1 MRFLYAVNLLQII
14 GINFVIWKLT
24 DRCFGQNHKTN
35 LYVILFSFNF
45 CHSFSSWLAY
55 GIIPGLFFILL
66 AFLFLDKSLESGNW
80 KHMILCV
87 IFVMLAVILK
97 GNNIIGSIT
106 IAILC
111 FLRIL
116 KEKKWRLILLGSSGD
131 GCVSASWKGI
141 PCVV

>member
-1 MRFLYAVNLLQII
+1 
-14 GINFVIWKLT
+14 
-24 DRCFGQNHKTN
+24 
-35 LYVILFSFNF
+35 
-45 CHSFSSWLAY
+45 
-55 GIIPGLFFILL
+55 
-66 AFLFLDKSLESGNW
+66 
-80 KHMILCV
+80 MILCV

-116 KEKKWRLILLGSSGD
+116 KKKMEADLTCSSGD